1 VSFREGLVDTVNSP
15 GKGVLAA
22 GAAETAVETVAAM
35 VVATADGLVVEK
47 TVAEDN
53 SHKNDLG

>member
-1 VSFREGLVDTVNSP
+1 VDTVNSP

-22 GAAETAVETVAAM
+22 GAAETAVETAVAMAVAM
-35 VVATADGLVVEK
+35 AVGLVVER

-53 SHKNDLG
+53 SHKNDLGWC